1 MKFTLD
7 DKDYESDNLSETGLI
22 ALSRLQELNSRKAKV
37 QSEFNDLNVLME
49 HHTKILKDNLP
60 EETKEEESK
69 ESSK

>member
-7 DKDYESDNLSETGLI
+7 EKEYESDNLSETGLI

-60 EETKEEESK
+60 EETKEKESK

>member
-7 DKDYESDNLSETGLI
+7 DKEYESDNLTEAGLI
-22 ALSRLQELNSRKAKV
+22 ALSRLQEINSRKQKMSA
-37 QSEFNDLNVLME
+37 EFNDLSVLME
-49 HHTKILKDNLP
+49 YHTKILKDNLP

>member
-7 DKDYESDNLSETGLI
+7 DKEYESDNLSETGLI

-60 EETKEEESK
+60 EEEKEEESK